1 MITQCNYKMI
11 LGTSLVAHWLKLWA
25 SSAGGTGSI
34 PGRGTKILYAGW
46 CGQKNNKKRRRIT
59 SFLNLTVN
67 LPSGHTGP
75 DLALV
80 HAIAGKEA
88 EKGSSILAS

>member
-11 LGTSLVAHWLKLWA
+11 LGTSLVAHWLGLWA

-46 CGQKNNKKRRRIT
+46 CGQKNNKKRFYHSIFT
-59 SFLNLTVN
+59 KYLQKDEFLNIIEELW
-67 LPSGHTGP
+67 
-75 DLALV
+75 
-80 HAIAGKEA
+80 GKD
-88 EKGSSILAS
+88 GRLNTYTN